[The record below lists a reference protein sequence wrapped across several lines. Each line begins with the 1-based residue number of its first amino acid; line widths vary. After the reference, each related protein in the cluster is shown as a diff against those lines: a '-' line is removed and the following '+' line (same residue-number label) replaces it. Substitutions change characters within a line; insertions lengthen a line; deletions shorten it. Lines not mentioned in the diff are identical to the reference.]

1 MASSEPLSW
10 LKPGGS
16 GRDHRPLC
24 AALTTRATPSALSGP
39 TRRPF
44 CKRPTLTRADRRPTK
59 GGRQPPA
66 PRGLVLDGLLIR
78 RLQGGLPPRPGTV
91 RLAYVEQGGV
101 WIHEACQQGREE
113 VALGTGPT
121 GTGMPALG
129 AGFLLH
135 AATVAGLGESCPPG
149 IDVHDGPAST
159 SSQAGQAFDKH
170 PRRAELDRLA
180 IGSLPGPIGEVF
192 QLNGIPH
199 HQQSMGQL
207 PVAARAGGRQLPV
220 DLAPPRLGLALTLR
234 DMPAFLA
241 LPDAS
246 TFVIVPRVIGA
257 ALPVEVALQPSQ
269 RLGIGRHL
277 GTEGL

>member
-44 CKRPTLTRADRRPTK
+44 CKRPTLTRADRGPTK

-66 PRGLVLDGLLIR
+66 PRGLVVDGLLIR
-78 RLQGGLPPRPGTV
+78 RVQGGLPPRPR
-91 RLAYVEQGGV
+91 RLGLTYVEQGRLG
-101 WIHEACQQGREE
+101 IHEACQIGREE
-113 VALGTGPT
+113 IALSAGPT

-129 AGFLLH
+129 ARFLLH
-135 AATVAGLGESCPPG
+135 AATMARLGESCPPG
-149 IDVHDGPAST
+149 IDRHDGPAST
-159 SSQAGQAFDKH
+159 SSQARQPLDEH

-199 HQQSMGQL
+199 
-207 PVAARAGGRQLPV
+207 
-220 DLAPPRLGLALTLR
+220 
-234 DMPAFLA
+234 
-241 LPDAS
+241 
-246 TFVIVPRVIGA
+246 
-257 ALPVEVALQPSQ
+257 
-269 RLGIGRHL
+269 
-277 GTEGL
+277 